1 MAVMRSLAAA
11 AMRTP
16 KLPLRMSKRSV
27 MIPSTGLASSIA
39 SRTERRD
46 PPLRPAMAYGP
57 SPSICARRSESSGE
71 GITSTLLVRV
81 LSDVASVRATGVLP
95 SMISAICWL

>member
-1 MAVMRSLAAA
+1 
-11 AMRTP
+11 
-16 KLPLRMSKRSV
+16 

-57 SPSICARRSESSGE
+57 SPSICALSTESSGE